1 MFFSECVAKCITSVH
16 YFWKITALRSEI
28 VKSIYAIGLETFE
41 ARYPFS
47 YFWKFL
53 RGFRPKLNMKSAS

>member
-41 ARYPFS
+41 ARFERIHFPISGNF
-47 YFWKFL
+47 
-53 RGFRPKLNMKSAS
+53 